1 MDGITRLGLYSFR
14 SYERAEFRFSSPR
27 VLLLGP
33 NGSGKSNL
41 LEAIGFLSVLRSF
54 RGARPREL
62 FRIGSDEFMIRG
74 ELVSARRGREVL
86 TVRESAS
93 AAAGGRRLFI
103 GEAAVRRASEFIRE
117 FRVVSFAPEDRA
129 LASGSS
135 GCRRRFF
142 DMLISML
149 SPEYFQALVRYQ
161 RALAQRNR
169 ALKSRNE
176 AVAASF
182 EGEVADSA
190 AAVMAARREYAAA
203 VENEVRTLLGGRSE
217 FTIEAKF
224 SFPETAAEIRARLEE
239 SRPGELKRGCSAAG
253 PQIDD
258 FEFTY
263 DGRSLRYCG
272 STGQH
277 RLVSLLLKIAEFD
290 LMKDSASTPVIV
302 MADDVTGELDRA
314 NRDFFFEKISR
325 ADQCFF
331 AAAERPADPFLQE
344 AEVIP
349 FGGPR

>member
-1 MDGITRLGLYSFR
+1 MEGITRIGLHSFR
-14 SYERAEFRFSSPR
+14 SYERAEFRFSSPK

-54 RGARPREL
+54 RGARSREL
-62 FRIGSDEFMIRG
+62 FRVGSNEFTIRG
-74 ELVSARRGREVL
+74 ELFSARRGREVL
-86 TVRESAS
+86 TVHESAVP
-93 AAAGGRRLFI
+93 AAGGRRLMI
-103 GEAAVRRASEFIRE
+103 GNAAVRRASEFIRE

-129 LASGSS
+129 LASGAS

-149 SPEYFQALVRYQ
+149 SPEYFQALIRYQ

-182 EGEVADSA
+182 ECEAADSA
-190 AAVMAARREYAAA
+190 ARVMAGRREYAAE
-203 VENEVRTLLGGRSE
+203 VEAEVRALLAGRSD
-217 FTIEAKF
+217 FTIEPRF
-224 SFPETAAEIRARLEE
+224 SLPETAEEIRRRLAET
-239 SRPGELKRGCSAAG
+239 RAAELKRGCSSAG

-258 FEFTY
+258 FEFVY
-263 DGRSLRYCG
+263 DERSLRYCG

-277 RLVSLLLKIAEFD
+277 RLISLLLKIAEFD
-290 LMKDSASTPVIV
+290 LMKNSASTPVIV

-314 NRDFFFEKISR
+314 NRDFFFEAISR

-331 AAAERPADPFLQE
+331 AAAERSADPFLKD

-349 FGGPR
+349 FGGG

>member
-1 MDGITRLGLYSFR
+1 MNGISRIGLYSFR

-54 RGARPREL
+54 RGARTREL
-62 FRIGSDEFMIRG
+62 FRIGSGEFMIRG
-74 ELVSARRGREVL
+74 ELVSAKRGVEVL

-93 AAAGGRRLFI
+93 AAGGGRRLFI
-103 GEAAVRRASEFIRE
+103 GKAAVRRASEFIRE

-129 LASGSS
+129 ISSGAS

-149 SPEYFQALVRYQ
+149 SPEYFRALSRYQ

-169 ALKSRNE
+169 ALKFRNAE
-176 AVAASF
+176 IAASF
-182 EGEVADSA
+182 EGELAETA
-190 AAVMAARREYAAA
+190 AAIMKTRTEFAAS
-203 VENEVRTLLGGRSE
+203 VEAEVRSLLGAKGE
-217 FTIEAKF
+217 FTISPHF
-224 SFPETAAEIRARLEE
+224 SLPETEEEIRKRLEE
-239 SRPGELKRGCSAAG
+239 TRSGELKRGCSASG
-253 PQIDD
+253 PQTDD

-263 DGRSLRYCG
+263 EGRSLRRCG

-277 RLVSLLLKIAEFD
+277 RLISLLLKIAEFN

-302 MADDVTGELDRA
+302 MADDVTGELDRE

-331 AAAERPADPFLQE
+331 ASAERSADPFLRD

-349 FGGPR
+349 FGGC

>member
-1 MDGITRLGLYSFR
+1 MDGIERIGLYSFR

-54 RGARPREL
+54 RGARMREL
-62 FRIGSDEFMIRG
+62 FRIGSGEFMIRG

-103 GEAAVRRASEFIRE
+103 GRAAVRRASEFIRE
-117 FRVVSFAPEDRA
+117 FRVVSFAPEDRV

-135 GCRRRFF
+135 GGRRRFF
-142 DMLISML
+142 DMMISML

-161 RALAQRNR
+161 RALAQRNH
-169 ALKSRNE
+169 ALKSRSE

-182 EGEVADSA
+182 EGEIAESA
-190 AAVMAARREYAAA
+190 ARVMAARREYAAK
-203 VENEVRTLLGGRSE
+203 VEAEVRALLAGRSD
-217 FTIEAKF
+217 FAIETRF
-224 SFPETAAEIRARLEE
+224 SFPETPEEIRERLAENR
-239 SRPGELKRGCSAAG
+239 SGELKRGCSAAG
-253 PQIDD
+253 PQVDD

-277 RLVSLLLKIAEFD
+277 RLISLLLKIAEFH

-302 MADDVTGELDRA
+302 MADDVTGELDRV
-314 NRDFFFEKISR
+314 NRDFFLEQISC

-331 AAAERPADPFLQE
+331 AAAERSADPFLKD
-344 AEVIP
+344 AEIIP
-349 FGGPR
+349 FGGV